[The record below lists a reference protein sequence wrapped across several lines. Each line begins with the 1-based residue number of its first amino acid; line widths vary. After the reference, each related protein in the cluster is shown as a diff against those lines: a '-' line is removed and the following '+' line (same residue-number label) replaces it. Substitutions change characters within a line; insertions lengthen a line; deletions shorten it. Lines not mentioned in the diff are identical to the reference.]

1 MGRNQHVEVTLV
13 SISDVS
19 KEVEIHAT
27 SDELKPHFDK
37 AYHEYRPKIEIKGFR
52 KGKAPL
58 DMIKKLYGELIEN
71 EYLDKLASELYRQ
84 AVQEKDLKPIGEP
97 TLVDLDYRRG
107 EHFRFKIK
115 YDVRPTIT
123 LKQYKGLSVK
133 AVVHRLVDAELEEEI
148 DRLRKGNSALVDVE
162 KATDDEHIVTAE
174 MQELDESGVPL
185 IGKKTEN
192 ARFYLADPQLEK
204 PFKDALTGAAK
215 GNEHTVRFEHQHGD
229 HTHKVNAKLNVTN
242 VQKVIL
248 PELNDEL
255 VKKVTKDKI
264 STVAE
269 FRTSLRE
276 DLESYWKEKNRRS
289 RINAIIAEIIRL
301 HEFEVP
307 ESLIRSVI
315 EGLLEEIKNQYPNKQ
330 LPQDFEF
337 EKFFQENREYA
348 LYQSRWA
355 LLREEIVGAEN
366 LEVDE
371 ATLVALAEREA
382 PKIGIDKER
391 LITYYKSS
399 DQVKDRLVSEKLMDL
414 LISSSTIDEV
424 DDATV
429 QDSLLKG

>member
-1 MGRNQHVEVTLV
+1 MDVTLV

-27 SDELKPHFDK
+27 SEELKPHFDK
-37 AYHEYRPKIEIKGFR
+37 AYQEYRPKIEIKGFR

-97 TLVDLDYRRG
+97 TLVDLDYKRG

-115 YDVRPTIT
+115 YEVRPSIA
-123 LKQYKGLSVK
+123 LQQYKGLSVK
-133 AVVHRLVDAELEEEI
+133 AVVHRLEDAEVEEEI
-148 DRLRKGNSALVDVE
+148 DRLRKGNSTLEEVE
-162 KATDDEHIVTAE
+162 KATDDEHVVTAE
-174 MQELDESGVPL
+174 MQELDDSGIPI

-204 PFKDALTGAAK
+204 PFKDALTEAAK
-215 GNEHTVRFEHQHGD
+215 GNEHTIRFEHQHGD
-229 HTHKVNAKLNVTN
+229 HSHKVNVKLNVTN

-264 STVAE
+264 ANVDE
-269 FRTSLRE
+269 FRKSLRE
-276 DLESYWKEKNRRS
+276 DLDSYWKEKNRRS
-289 RINAIIAEIIRL
+289 HINAIIAEIIRL

-307 ESLIRSVI
+307 ESLVRSVI
-315 EGLLEEIKNQYPNKQ
+315 EGLVEEIKNQSQNKQ
-330 LPQDFEF
+330 LPQNFDF
-337 EKFFQENREYA
+337 EKFYQENREYA

-355 LLREEIVGAEN
+355 LLREEIVKAEN
-366 LEVDE
+366 FEVDE
-371 ATLVALAEREA
+371 PTLVALAEREA

-399 DQVKDRLVSEKLMDL
+399 EQVKDRLVSDKLIDL
-414 LISSSTIDEV
+414 LISSSTIEDV
-424 DDATV
+424 DDTTV

>member
-1 MGRNQHVEVTLV
+1 MEVTLV

-27 SDELKPHFDK
+27 SDELKPHFEK

-355 LLREEIVGAEN
+355 LLREDIVGAEN

-414 LISSSTIDEV
+414 LISSSMINEV